1 LKTRLQK
8 PSGKNSFLK
17 KPHSFK
23 PGLYPIA
30 AGIALLLLPFG
41 ARAFDFSPDASR
53 VLSDPAYMPLQGEV
67 FGSTEYINSNTSST
81 TDNPVGA
88 LKFST
93 TTLSNT
99 VNQVLGYGLTSEIEL
114 RVTDS
119 YEWPSTTNSF
129 PTGVVTVTHSDGFID
144 PTFTAL
150 WRVID
155 QQDHPLSWDLIA
167 SYSPNLINAQSA
179 DPTENGTVGRGGA
192 SGTFGTAISQKTRD
206 FTFYLQGTAT
216 YLDNRTIFNPANN
229 ITTSYDP
236 GWQYF
241 INVAT
246 QTRFGAQWSLNLNY
260 AETFNGG
267 VNTSFVNGAGILIS
281 SLNQSG
287 QVQEFTADL
296 NFHVIPNRFVLSF
309 IYNHYFYNGVSNT
322 NQTLPANSTQ
332 TDEKDQDV
340 LNGELRYVFF

>member
-1 LKTRLQK
+1 M
-8 PSGKNSFLK
+8 K
-17 KPHSFK
+17 KPRPFK
-23 PGLYPIA
+23 HVLYPTA
-30 AGIALLLLPFG
+30 AGIALFLLPLG

-53 VLSDPAYMPLQGEV
+53 VLSDPAYMPLQGQV
-67 FGSTEYINSNTSST
+67 FGSTEYTYGNTGST
-81 TDNPVGA
+81 TENPVGA

-99 VNQVLGYGLTSEIEL
+99 ANQTLGYGLTSEIEL

-129 PTGVVTVTHSDGFID
+129 PTGTVTVTHSDGFID

-150 WRVID
+150 FRMVD
-155 QQDHPLSWDLIA
+155 QQDHPISWDLQA
-167 SYSPNLINAQSA
+167 SYSPNLVNAQSA
-179 DPTENGTVGRGGA
+179 DPVENGTVGRGGA
-192 SGTFGTAISQKTRD
+192 SGTLGTAISQETRD
-206 FTFYLQGTAT
+206 FTFYLQATAT
-216 YLDNRTIFNPANN
+216 YLDNRSIFNPANN
-229 ITTSYDP
+229 ITTSYNP
-236 GWQYF
+236 SWQYL

-260 AETFNGG
+260 AETFNNG
-267 VNTSFVNGAGILIS
+267 VNTSFVNGAGNTIN

-287 QVQEFTADL
+287 QTQEFTAGL
-296 NFHVIPNRFVLSF
+296 NFHVVPNRFVLSL
-309 IYNHYFYNGVSNT
+309 IYNHYFYNGVSNI